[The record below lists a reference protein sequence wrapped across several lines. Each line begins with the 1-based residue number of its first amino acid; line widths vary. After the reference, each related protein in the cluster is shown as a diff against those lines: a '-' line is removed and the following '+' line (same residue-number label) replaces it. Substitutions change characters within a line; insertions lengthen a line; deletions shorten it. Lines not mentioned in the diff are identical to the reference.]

1 MELEGKI
8 EVVLKPKSGVSQRG
22 PWKSQVVVM
31 KYFWFPNQQY
41 PSEIVLSIFGEER
54 IDRWNLEVNDE
65 VKIRYHAEAREFNG
79 QWYGENR
86 PDALTFIGAS
96 AQKQH
101 LLARHHKQHPQ
112 RLSLR
117 FKLSQRQRQRRKHKA
132 VPQIR
137 TVLLIQTSRKT
148 CHSNIISFTG
158 VACRTRSGSNALNI
172 RNYGQTED
180 KNHSLAWRL
189 HAPGRAAGIHRG
201 QPRYVH
207 SDMGEG

>member
-65 VKIRYHAEAREFNG
+65 VKVRYHAEAREYNG

-86 PDALTFIGAS
+86 LDALTFIGAS
-96 AQKQH
+96 A
-101 LLARHHKQHPQ
+101 HKQQAIDEARNNAQAPAGAAPQ
-112 RLSLR
+112 AA
-117 FKLSQRQRQRRKHKA
+117 QA
-132 VPQIR
+132 PT
-137 TVLLIQTSRKT
+137 TVRPTVQAQTAQPAT
-148 CHSNIISFTG
+148 T
-158 VACRTRSGSNALNI
+158 VEAQGSAPNQGDAPNPDEE
-172 RNYGQTED
+172 ED
-180 KNHSLAWRL
+180 L
-189 HAPGRAAGIHRG
+189 PF
-201 QPRYVH
+201 
-207 SDMGEG
+207 

>member
-65 VKIRYHAEAREFNG
+65 VKVRYHAEAREYNG

-86 PDALTFIGAS
+86 LDALTFIGAS
-96 AQKQH
+96 A
-101 LLARHHKQHPQ
+101 HKQQAIDEARNNAQAPAGAAPQ
-112 RLSLR
+112 AA
-117 FKLSQRQRQRRKHKA
+117 QA
-132 VPQIR
+132 PT
-137 TVLLIQTSRKT
+137 TVRPTVQAQTAQPAT
-148 CHSNIISFTG
+148 TAEAT
-158 VACRTRSGSNALNI
+158 VEAQGSAPNQGDAPNPDEE
-172 RNYGQTED
+172 ED
-180 KNHSLAWRL
+180 L
-189 HAPGRAAGIHRG
+189 PF
-201 QPRYVH
+201 
-207 SDMGEG
+207 